1 MGAKLG
7 QWIRDRRVE
16 KGLTQSDLAGKLKV
30 SQPQVSQWERG
41 LQDPGPEVLERLRRL
56 FGEPAAGSQQ
66 RRGTIEPERTSR
78 AQAATPRPAATTKSA
93 GLKTAAASRKTA
105 NGTRNGGDLGFEA
118 KLWAAA
124 DKLRGNIDSA
134 E

>member
-41 LQDPGPEVLERLRRL
+41 LQDPGPEVLALYQKRSRAVHVMD
-56 FGEPAAGSQQ
+56 FDGVIA
-66 RRGTIEPERTSR
+66 PER
-78 AQAATPRPAATTKSA
+78 
-93 GLKTAAASRKTA
+93 
-105 NGTRNGGDLGFEA
+105 F
-118 KLWAAA
+118 
-124 DKLRGNIDSA
+124 
-134 E
+134 